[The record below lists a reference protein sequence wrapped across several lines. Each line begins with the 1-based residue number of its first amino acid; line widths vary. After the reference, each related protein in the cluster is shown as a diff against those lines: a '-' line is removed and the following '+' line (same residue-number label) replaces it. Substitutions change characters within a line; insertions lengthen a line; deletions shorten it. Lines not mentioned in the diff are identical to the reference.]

1 MILLVRIFK
10 LGGEP
15 LGSSQMELGNKLETN
30 ASTFNLE
37 AKVSWPTIDGEPLG
51 SCQKLAYVFLG

>member
-1 MILLVRIFK
+1 MKV
-10 LGGEP
+10 GGEP
-15 LGSSQMELGNKLETN
+15 LGSSQMELGSKLETN